1 MRRSWRKACL
11 AFLAGGLLVVGINVR
26 VKSVGQAQIPARDG
40 LVPAEAALVL
50 GAYVYENGG
59 VCPVLQDRLD
69 TALELYRQ
77 GLVPKLLLSGDH
89 GQHNYDE
96 VNAMRKYLE
105 AKGVP
110 PEDLFLDHAGFDTY
124 DSLYRAR
131 DVFGA
136 RRLIVVTQQF
146 HLTRALYIG
155 RGLGLEV
162 QGVPSDRRTLFDQS
176 YYEQREWGARVKAF
190 YDVNSQRSPLL
201 LGPAIDLQGDG
212 RVTHDARQT

>member
-1 MRRSWRKACL
+1 MTDAKTPETD
-11 AFLAGGLLVVGINVR
+11 F
-26 VKSVGQAQIPARDG
+26 PA
-40 LVPAEAALVL
+40 
-50 GAYVYENGG
+50 
-59 VCPVLQDRLD
+59 
-69 TALELYRQ
+69 
-77 GLVPKLLLSGDH
+77 
-89 GQHNYDE
+89 
-96 VNAMRKYLE
+96 
-105 AKGVP
+105 
-110 PEDLFLDHAGFDTY
+110 AGFDTY

-136 RRLIVVTQQF
+136 RRLLVVTQQF

-162 QGVPSDRRTLFDQS
+162 QGVPSDRRTLFDQA

-212 RVTHDARQT
+212 RVTHDAGQD